1 MIKHLTKNNVNQ
13 FYRKF
18 HDRIKRYETINLSD
32 NKYESKTKRFIDLYR
47 NFQAQGALDD
57 EKIFL
62 VALEQL
68 NAKSQPKSEE
78 LMDEIDEFD
87 EPVDYGLA
95 KSFSEAMEQRKSTK
109 EIDNTSKK
117 DDKKTG
123 SIDIKSLF

>member
-1 MIKHLTKNNVNQ
+1 M
-13 FYRKF
+13 
-18 HDRIKRYETINLSD
+18 
-32 NKYESKTKRFIDLYR
+32 
-47 NFQAQGALDD
+47 DD

-95 KSFSEAMEQRKSTK
+95 RSFSEAMEQRKSAK